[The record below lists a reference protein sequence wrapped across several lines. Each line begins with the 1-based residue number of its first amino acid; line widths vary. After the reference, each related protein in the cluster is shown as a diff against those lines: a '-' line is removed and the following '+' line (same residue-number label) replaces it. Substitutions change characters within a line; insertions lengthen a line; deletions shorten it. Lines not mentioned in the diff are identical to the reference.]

1 MTAFFHFTLFFSI
14 FMPGLVGCLV
24 SVRPPSP
31 PQIWYTTDLCDL
43 CSTKGGKGTE
53 TKEVRT
59 ELFVGHLT
67 QLLQI
72 LYT

>member
-1 MTAFFHFTLFFSI
+1 MTAFFHFTLFFN
-14 FMPGLVGCLV
+14 FCARFGWLFGPPPPPP
-24 SVRPPSP
+24 PPS
-31 PQIWYTTDLCDL
+31 IWYTTDLCDL

-53 TKEVRT
+53 TKEVTT